1 MTAVTAQSSFTTLS
15 SATKMLEDEG
25 FISID
30 SSKTQ
35 WMSID
40 RWATIKQM
48 PASKKWLVQIG
59 VLTEAV

>member
-1 MTAVTAQSSFTTLS
+1 MTAVTTQASFTKLS
-15 SATKMLEDEG
+15 YATKMLEDDG

-35 WMSID
+35 WMSME

-59 VLTEAV
+59 VLTEVR